1 MPGPTITGRITRT
14 TAIIGTRMSI
24 IGIAGTG
31 IIITTTTTGI
41 TTIGINDP
49 LVSPNPSSRMMLACT
64 VGKSS
69 KKIPR
74 MKYFA
79 LLLLTMSSG
88 VSAADRPPI
97 GTPAMPPVKRREST
111 RETFQGPDR
120 TITWHPWQERAEFRV
135 RTGDRYLGHEQWEH
149 YLGFEEHPS
158 SAKEIKLSRIHLASE
173 AVPDVFLRPG
183 TRYAIVKVTNST
195 MTVRKGRWGWT
206 AQEVRSR
213 ASFHVYAW

>member
-49 LVSPNPSSRMMLACT
+49 LLSPNPSSRMMLACT
-64 VGKSS
+64 ASKSS

-135 RTGDRYLGHEQWEH
+135 RTGDR
-149 YLGFEEHPS
+149 
-158 SAKEIKLSRIHLASE
+158 K

-183 TRYAIVKVTNST
+183 TRYAIVKVHDGPQRSLGLDCAGSEIQSLLSR
-195 MTVRKGRWGWT
+195 VRLVKPLTSLR
-206 AQEVRSR
+206 RSQR
-213 ASFHVYAW
+213 IFCLW